1 MKLSSGVTYDP
12 DGAEAEVADRFEPGE
27 RSFVVKFTG
36 NALFDGKTAE
46 KTLVLRPLEL
56 TAADFIFSAPMLP
69 VEYSGIAHTAS
80 VVPAAGVTGVGKIT
94 LKYFDENG
102 GKTQPI
108 LPGVYTVKIDVEA
121 GSVISRC

>member
-1 MKLSSGVTYDP
+1 MTYDP
-12 DGAEAEVADRFEPGE
+12 DGAEAEVADKFEPGE

-46 KTLVLRPLEL
+46 KTINLVPVEL
-56 TAADFIFSAPMLP
+56 TASDFVFSAPRLP
-69 VEYSGIAHTAS
+69 LDYSGTAHTAS
-80 VVPAAGVTGVGKIT
+80 VVPASGVTGVGKIT

-102 GKTQPI
+102 GETQPI

-121 GSVISRC
+121 GERVPRC